1 MNSQNWNAE
10 EYNANAAFVAQLG
23 NSVLEILAPQPE
35 ERILDLGCGDGKL
48 TRKIQ
53 KYGCH
58 VLGIDSSEEMINA
71 TRKLGIKTK
80 VISGDN
86 LNFDQEFDAVFSNAA
101 LHWMLD
107 KDQVV
112 QGVYKALKPGGRFVG
127 EFGGKGNIT
136 SVIMAIS
143 AVFEDFPELGKF
155 SHPWYFPSV
164 AEYSKVLDRAGFEIN
179 YLELIPR
186 PTPLNTGIRGWLKV
200 FAQGITDH
208 LNSEK
213 QEFFIH
219 EVEKRLK
226 PIIFSE
232 ENGWVAD
239 YVRLRFKTT
248 KDG

>member
-101 LHWMLD
+101 LHWMLEQD
-107 KDQVV
+107 KVV
-112 QGVYKALKPGGRFVG
+112 QGVYQALKSGGRFVG
-127 EFGGKGNIT
+127 EFGGKGNIN
-136 SVIMAIS
+136 SVIKAMS
-143 AVFEDFPELGKF
+143 AVFQDFPDWRKF
-155 SHPWYFPSV
+155 SNPWYFPSI
-164 AEYSKVLDRAGFEIN
+164 AEYAQVLDKAGFEIN

-186 PTPLNTGIRGWLKV
+186 PTPLKTGIRGWLKV
-200 FAQGITDH
+200 FAKGITNN
-208 LNSEK
+208 LNFEEK
-213 QEFFIH
+213 EFFID

-232 ENGWVAD
+232 ENGWVTD
-239 YVRLRFKTT
+239 YVRLRFQAT
-248 KDG
+248 K